1 MASTTKIPTIRSK
14 SLTVAIRRGMALRDM
29 RPRELADESG
39 VPYGTLRRILELNTV
54 ADYEQLSK
62 IANALRIPLSGIV
75 TDAEELCEDADFV
88 RDYQE
93 ETLRD
98 SADDVRKARA
108 MAGVRDDV
116 SLAAYRSRHKGA
128 YIDGDAAGSQR
139 ASPRCAKRSM
149 AARIMGHCEWLYTR
163 SRPPLWSAAITW
175 LEIFVEH
182 MSTRWRQSSSIVA

>member
-29 RPRELADESG
+29 RPRELAEESG

-62 IANALRIPLSGIV
+62 IASALRLPLSGII

-93 ETLRD
+93 ETLR
-98 SADDVRKARA
+98 AGGDDARKARA
-108 MAGVRDDV
+108 MAGVRDDM
-116 SLAAYRSRHKGA
+116 SLAAYRSGHKDA
-128 YIDGDAAGSQR
+128 YIDGDAA
-139 ASPRCAKRSM
+139 
-149 AARIMGHCEWLYTR
+149 
-163 SRPPLWSAAITW
+163 
-175 LEIFVEH
+175 
-182 MSTRWRQSSSIVA
+182 

>member
-62 IANALRIPLSGIV
+62 IANALRLPLSGIV

-98 SADDVRKARA
+98 GGDDARKARA
-108 MAGVRDDV
+108 MAGVRDDM
-116 SLAAYRSRHKGA
+116 SLAAYRSEHKGD
-128 YIDGDAAGSQR
+128 YIDGDAA
-139 ASPRCAKRSM
+139 
-149 AARIMGHCEWLYTR
+149 
-163 SRPPLWSAAITW
+163 
-175 LEIFVEH
+175 
-182 MSTRWRQSSSIVA
+182 